1 MKKFISIA
9 AVLSCLTTTSTPAMA
24 TTMVELSTNQMVD
37 LSNAIVRGVITE
49 IWTEED
55 RNGVVWTRAQ
65 LEVSQTLKGNADIK
79 VYIVDQIGG
88 TFGGSVTKV
97 GGTARF
103 SQGEEG
109 IFFLETIDNGRTIT
123 VGLSQGKFTARM
135 DPYSQEL
142 IAQRYAPPPRQKYDH
157 RFIPL
162 PKEEKRLYLSDLIE
176 QIEDR
181 VEQGWDGK
189 PITGADMKRL
199 QEINAREVTR

>member
-1 MKKFISIA
+1 MKKIFSIA
-9 AVLSCLTTTSTPAMA
+9 AVLGCFATTSTPAMA
-24 TTMVELSTNQMVD
+24 TTMIELTTNQMVD
-37 LSNAIVRGVITE
+37 LSNAIVRGVVTE

-55 RNGVVWTRAQ
+55 DNGVVWTRAQ
-65 LEVSQTLKGNADIK
+65 IEVSQTLKGDTNK
-79 VYIVDQIGG
+79 SVYIVDQIGG

-103 SQGEEG
+103 SPGEEG
-109 IFFLETIDNGRTIT
+109 IFFLETIGNGRTIT

-142 IAQRYAPPPRQKYDH
+142 IAQRFAPPPRQKYDH

-162 PKEEKRLYLSDLIE
+162 PKEENRLLLSDLID
-176 QIEDR
+176 QIENR

-189 PITGADMKRL
+189 PITGASMKRL
-199 QEINAREVTR
+199 QKINAREVTR